1 VAGQAAAAARG
12 FMKNFLIKTFVSVFG
27 LGHLPYA
34 PGTWGTFGAF
44 IFWQLYFK
52 NVWIVEYIFVVVILS
67 ILGIYFSGLAERIY
81 KVKDSQHI
89 VIDEFCG
96 YLVSMIMVPTGIFWG
111 IAGFILFRLFDIFK
125 PVPIRQL
132 EKLPLG
138 LGVMADDLMAG
149 VYVVVILNVAR
160 YFISYLLI

>member
-1 VAGQAAAAARG
+1 
-12 FMKNFLIKTFVSVFG
+12 MKKFLIKTFTSVFG
-27 LGHLPYA
+27 LGYLPCA

-44 IFWQLYFK
+44 LFWQFYFK
-52 NVWIVEYIFVVVILS
+52 NTSIKEYLLILVLLIIFGVYLS
-67 ILGIYFSGLAERIY
+67 SAAERIY
-81 KVKDSQHI
+81 KCKDSQHI

-96 YLVSMIMVPTGIFWG
+96 YLLSMAFIPIGIAWG
-111 IAGFILFRLFDIFK
+111 IIGFILFRLFDIFK
-125 PVPIRQL
+125 PNPIRQL

-149 VYVVVILNVAR
+149 VYVAIILNVGS

>member
-1 VAGQAAAAARG
+1 
-12 FMKNFLIKTFVSVFG
+12 MKNFAIKTFVSVLG

-34 PGTWGTFGAF
+34 PGTWGTLGAF
-44 IFWQLYFK
+44 LFWQFYLR
-52 NVWIVEYIFVVVILS
+52 NVGIVEYLVVLVLLS

-89 VIDEFCG
+89 VVDEFCG
-96 YLVSMIMVPTGIFWG
+96 YLVSMILVPTGIFWG

-125 PVPIRQL
+125 PNPIRQL

-149 VYVVVILNVAR
+149 VYVAVILNVAS
-160 YFISYLLI
+160 YFVSYLLI

>member
-1 VAGQAAAAARG
+1 
-12 FMKNFLIKTFVSVFG
+12 MKNFLIKTFVSVFG

-34 PGTWGTFGAF
+34 PGTWGTLGGFL
-44 IFWQLYFK
+44 FWQFYLK
-52 NVWIVEYIFVVVILS
+52 NAGRPEYLLILVLLIV
-67 ILGIYFSGLAERIY
+67 LGIYLSGLAESIY

-96 YLVSMIMVPTGIFWG
+96 YLVSMFMIPKALIWG

-149 VYVVVILNVAR
+149 VYTMVILSVAR

>member
-1 VAGQAAAAARG
+1 
-12 FMKNFLIKTFVSVFG
+12 MKKFAIKAFVSVFG

-44 IFWQLYFK
+44 LFWQFYLK
-52 NVWIVEYIFVVVILS
+52 NVSGPEYLLILV
-67 ILGIYFSGLAERIY
+67 LLTVFGVYLSGLAERIY
-81 KVKDSQHI
+81 KCKDSQHI

-96 YLVSMIMVPTGIFWG
+96 YLVSMILVPIGLTWG

-125 PVPIRQL
+125 PSPIRQL

-149 VYVVVILNVAR
+149 VYVAIILNVAS
-160 YFISYLLI
+160 YFVSYLLI

>member
-1 VAGQAAAAARG
+1 
-12 FMKNFLIKTFVSVFG
+12 MKNFAIKTFVSVFG

-34 PGTWGTFGAF
+34 PGTWGTLGGFL
-44 IFWQLYFK
+44 FWQFYLK
-52 NVWIVEYIFVVVILS
+52 NVSGPEYLLILVLLTIFGTYL
-67 ILGIYFSGLAERIY
+67 SGLAEGIY
-81 KVKDSQHI
+81 KCKDSQHI

-96 YLVSMIMVPTGIFWG
+96 YLLSMILVPTGLIWG

-125 PVPIRQL
+125 PSPIRQL

-149 VYVVVILNVAR
+149 VYVAVILNVAS

>member
-1 VAGQAAAAARG
+1 
-12 FMKNFLIKTFVSVFG
+12 MKKFLIKTFVSVFG
-27 LGHLPYA
+27 LGYLPTA

-44 IFWQLYFK
+44 LFWQLYFK
-52 NVWIVEYIFVVVILS
+52 HVSTQTYLLVLFVIIL
-67 ILGIYFSGLAERIY
+67 LGIYVSSSAERIY
-81 KVKDSQHI
+81 KCKDSQYI

-96 YLVSMIMVPTGIFWG
+96 YLLGMVLVPSGVLWG
-111 IAGFILFRLFDIFK
+111 LLGFGLFRLFDIFK
-125 PVPIRQL
+125 PNPIRQL

-149 VYVVVILNVAR
+149 VYTAVILNVAS